1 MKTELDILKEVCQKL
16 KILNVDYMLTGSL
29 AMSHYSI
36 PRMTR
41 DIDIVLEINLS
52 DAAKF
57 ISLFKDEYYISEE
70 SIMESIKHEFI
81 FNIIHLESSIKI
93 DFIIRK
99 NEIYRT
105 IEFNRRK
112 KVQLSEFEVYIVSKE
127 DLIISKLIWFKDSES
142 ELQKRDIVN
151 LISTK
156 YDKNYLYE
164 WIEKL
169 NLKDV
174 FNLVIK

>member
-1 MKTELDILKEVCQKL
+1 MKTEFDILNEVCQKL
-16 KILNVDYMLTGSL
+16 EILNIDYMLTGSL
-29 AMSHYSI
+29 AMSHYST

-52 DAAKF
+52 DTDKF
-57 ISLFKDEYYISEE
+57 ISLFKDEYYLSEE
-70 SIMESIKHEFI
+70 SITESIKHEFI
-81 FNIIHLESSIKI
+81 FNIIHLASSIKI

-99 NEIYRT
+99 NEIYRK

-112 KVQLSEFEVYIVSKE
+112 KIQLSDFELYIVSKE

-142 ELQKRDIVN
+142 ELQKRDISN
-151 LISTK
+151 LISTT

-164 WIEKL
+164 WIDRL
-169 NLKDV
+169 NLKDI

>member
-70 SIMESIKHEFI
+70 SIMESIKQEFI

-112 KVQLSEFEVYIVSKE
+112 KVQLSDFEVYIVSKE

>member
-1 MKTELDILKEVCQKL
+1 M
-16 KILNVDYMLTGSL
+16 
-29 AMSHYSI
+29 

-41 DIDIVLEINLS
+41 DIDIVLELNLL
-52 DAAKF
+52 DTAKF
-57 ISLFKDEYYISEE
+57 ISLFKDEYYLSEE
-70 SIMESIKHEFI
+70 SITESIKHEFI
-81 FNIIHLESSIKI
+81 FNIIHLASSIKV

-112 KVQLSEFEVYIVSKE
+112 KVQLKDFEVYIVSQE
-127 DLIISKLIWFKDSES
+127 DLIISKLIWFKESKS

-151 LISTK
+151 LISTE
-156 YDKNYLYE
+156 YNKNYLSK
-164 WIEKL
+164 WIEEL

-174 FNLVIK
+174 LNLVIK